1 MKTKMLLRHLGAY
14 VRQTKIHN
22 IGATVVGVDKF
33 GNKYYERLENTQFGR
48 HRWVEYAQKDRY
60 NASQVPPEWHGW
72 LHYITDHTGDELLML
87 KPRRYG
93 VEHKENFS
101 GKVKSLS
108 TIPRAMLSILAKET
122 GPDTSHGNP
131 QRPLE
136 IICRQAPL
144 VYNAASP
151 EPLRPLNHLPAPVPL
166 RPSATL
172 PATAVSFWSNGGVT
186 AVAASPTYGTRL
198 LQILPGVLPS
208 LTPRRPPVFPIVIAS
223 TSLQLPVTVVVLLV
237 CISCQRAASLSFPLS
252 QGFIVGLEL
261 FRCSYSVMHISG
273 ARDVCLPLLNLIRTR
288 GFPILQQLHLEER
301 LLRTSSSNWCIIN
314 DGTNQVNVVMG
325 LSGRPAEL
333 IDIELLLQDRI
344 PVIRRFTGGGTV
356 VVDNKTIFVTFI
368 CNKDA
373 IIGLQPYPRPIMS
386 WSGHF
391 YEKVF
396 NGFGNFHLKENDYA
410 FGTRKFGGNAQS
422 ITKSR
427 WIHHTSFLWDY
438 DDDNMK
444 YLKIP
449 HRAPRYRLARNHSDF
464 LCRMKDY
471 LTSRSTFI
479 DETVA
484 SLDDHFDVKHV
495 QLESVN
501 EAKVTPYSYSTKLL
515 EEDLQAYFSQH
526 SSGQVT
532 TELKG

>member
-1 MKTKMLLRHLGAY
+1 MKMIVGSTRLFFFQLLVENCFLDGNLL
-14 VRQTKIHN
+14 QTKIHN

-72 LHYITDHTGDELLML
+72 LHYITDHTGDESTRKISL
-87 KPRRYG
+87 G
-93 VEHKENFS
+93 KE
-101 GKVKSLS
+101 KSLS

-172 PATAVSFWSNGGVT
+172 PATAVSFGPTGGVT

-288 GFPILQQLHLEER
+288 GFPILEQLHLEER

-356 VVDNKTIFVTFI
+356 V
-368 CNKDA
+368 
-373 IIGLQPYPRPIMS
+373 
-386 WSGHF
+386 
-391 YEKVF
+391 
-396 NGFGNFHLKENDYA
+396 
-410 FGTRKFGGNAQS
+410 
-422 ITKSR
+422 
-427 WIHHTSFLWDY
+427 
-438 DDDNMK
+438 
-444 YLKIP
+444 
-449 HRAPRYRLARNHSDF
+449 ARNHSDF

-479 DETVA
+479 DGTVA

-495 QLESVN
+495 QLESVT
-501 EAKVTPYSYSTKLL
+501 EAEVTSYSYSTKLL
-515 EEDLQAYFSQH
+515 EEEDLQAYFSQH